1 MTDNITVLMPEI
13 LTKNLEIFEV
23 KQLADKE
30 AAYKVACETAI
41 KRYKNW
47 KKSQVDQTD
56 LIELLYGSMEGKMHR
71 QMAIE
76 SVRLYWSIRKHFR
89 ISFAH
94 YLEKTGCYP
103 STVTPRQKLRA

>member
-1 MTDNITVLMPEI
+1 MTDNITLLTPDI

-30 AAYKVACETAI
+30 AVYKALCNAAI

-47 KKSQVDQTD
+47 KKTQIDQTD
-56 LIELLYGSMEGKMHR
+56 LIELLYGGMEGKMHR

-76 SVRLYWSIRKHFR
+76 SIRLYWSIRKHFR

-103 STVTPRQKLRA
+103 STVTSRQKLRA

>member
-1 MTDNITVLMPEI
+1 MTDNVTVFMPEAF
-13 LTKNLEIFEV
+13 TKNLEIFEV

-30 AAYKVACETAI
+30 AAYKAQCDAAI

-47 KKSQVDQTD
+47 KKSQIDQTD

-89 ISFAH
+89 ISFTH

-103 STVTPRQKLRA
+103 SAVTPRQKLRA